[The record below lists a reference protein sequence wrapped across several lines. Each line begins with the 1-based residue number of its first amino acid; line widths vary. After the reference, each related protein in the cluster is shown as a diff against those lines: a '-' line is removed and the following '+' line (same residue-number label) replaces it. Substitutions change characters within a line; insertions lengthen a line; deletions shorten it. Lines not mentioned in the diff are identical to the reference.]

1 MPVKRQTSVSNV
13 SAENKTQIDVHKEA
27 DTEQKASKDKGKWD
41 SIPDN
46 LDSQCWDISYET
58 LDEIKVMDW
67 SDKALE
73 TSVCDLA
80 EQTRERR
87 ASACSG
93 TPPDDLM
100 EVLREQGMCMTPADT
115 GGDSTIHSSESR
127 RGSPLKSH
135 RLEAVKEEEV
145 AVAAAKKQEADL
157 NHVGG
162 DLEPTVAGQDVGSGD
177 DQQRGST
184 AIGGGGGKAGRV
196 GLLEIEESSSKVGG
210 VGGKAHRRGVSFA
223 KVVAFMSFCSYA
235 SRSHANA
242 ACHLPRGCRKSM
254 SWCGS
259 FIHPFFV
266 WCA

>member
-1 MPVKRQTSVSNV
+1 MPVKRQNGVSNV

-93 TPPDDLM
+93 TVPDDLA
-100 EVLREQGMCMTPADT
+100 EVLRDLGMTPVDT
-115 GGDSTIHSSESR
+115 GGDSTHSSESR

-135 RLEAVKEEEV
+135 RLPAVKEEEV

-162 DLEPTVAGQDVGSGD
+162 DLAPTAAGQDVRSGD
-177 DQQRGST
+177 DEQRGST
-184 AIGGGGGKAGRV
+184 SIGSGGGKAGRV
-196 GLLEIEESSSKVGG
+196 GPLEIKESSSKVGG

-223 KVVAFMSFCSYA
+223 KVMAVMSFCSYA
-235 SRSHANA
+235 SRPHANA
-242 ACHLPRGCRKSM
+242 ACHLPRGCRKRM

-259 FIHPFFV
+259 SIHPLFV